1 MRQIK
6 FRGRRLDNGQFVY
19 GDFVHYVP
27 QSSFPGIVDE
37 DGFVHE
43 VESDSVAQLVGR
55 DVNGKE
61 VYEGDILTDEKGFT
75 YEAALQSSVEWQNE
89 KDLGA
94 PKAWRGMPFAFAKA
108 FAKLTLK
115 EAKS

>member
-6 FRGRRLDNGQFVY
+6 FRGRRLDNGEYVY

-43 VESDSVAQLVGR
+43 VKSESVAQLIGR
-55 DVNGKE
+55 DVKGKE
-61 VYEGDILTDEKGFT
+61 VYEGDERIIDGLTHVG
-75 YEAALQSSVEWQNE
+75 S
-89 KDLGA
+89 
-94 PKAWRGMPFAFAKA
+94 
-108 FAKLTLK
+108 LTVQW
-115 EAKS
+115 EVKS

>member
-43 VESDSVAQLVGR
+43 VAPESVAQLVGR

-61 VYEGDILTDEKGFT
+61 VYEGD
-75 YEAALQSSVEWQNE
+75 
-89 KDLGA
+89 
-94 PKAWRGMPFAFAKA
+94 
-108 FAKLTLK
+108 
-115 EAKS
+115 KSRPPQQ